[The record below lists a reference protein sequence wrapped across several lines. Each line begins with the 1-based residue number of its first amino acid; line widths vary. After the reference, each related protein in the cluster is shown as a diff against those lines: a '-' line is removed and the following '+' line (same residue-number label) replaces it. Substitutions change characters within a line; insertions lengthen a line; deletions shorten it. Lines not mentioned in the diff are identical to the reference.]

1 MTTATTKIG
10 MPLNEFIQLYDSK
23 GPFEI
28 INGERIPIMPSVA
41 GHNEV
46 LDTLYMALRQHVE
59 SLNLGLVRIEATF
72 ILPDKYDSNWVEGSR
87 TPDLMFIHV
96 DRLTA
101 YREAHPDW
109 RQKPYLIVPD
119 FVVEIVSPNDSFSKI
134 DEKVDAYLLDG
145 VRLIWVIDPQRRKAI
160 VYTPDAEQ
168 SFHLR
173 GDAVLD
179 GEDVIPGFQIVL
191 SKLFE

>member
-10 MPLNEFIQLYDSK
+10 MPLDEFIQLYDSE
-23 GPFEI
+23 GAFEI
-28 INGERIPIMPSVA
+28 INGERIRKMPSVA

-46 LDTLYMALRQHVE
+46 LDTLYMALKQHVE
-59 SLNLGLVRIEATF
+59 PNNLGLVRMEATF

-87 TPDLMFIHV
+87 TPDLMFIYV

-101 YREAHPDW
+101 YRGAHPDW

-168 SFHLR
+168 PLHLR

-179 GEDVIPGFQIVL
+179 GEDVIPGFQVVL

>member
-1 MTTATTKIG
+1 
-10 MPLNEFIQLYDSK
+10 
-23 GPFEI
+23 
-28 INGERIPIMPSVA
+28 MPSVA